1 MKTLAITQKQISCGL
16 ALALGTLCACDRSA
30 ASQKLQVEEESLR
43 ARGLEMNA
51 KSEWASRPGKA
62 VLEQS
67 LQRSLTT
74 PVHQFSLAMPSDWSR
89 PEAAKLGFDEA
100 QVERFVVRL
109 PSGNQDSVTEPGP
122 QKSAYLNYQYPEQ
135 GTVVS
140 SMCTQSPQ
148 GQTRGPKVHYCLKK
162 VYTVGDAASAIPSTV
177 SRFGDEAELRPLVSP
192 ERVVPG
198 SDLPVMAYLGGE
210 RALGVPVYA
219 FGPQG
224 QRLRAL
230 TGASGVADLRIDG
243 HGLWRVR
250 VAALRE
256 GVQMVAELEFS
267 NDKGGR

>member
-1 MKTLAITQKQISCGL
+1 MNTLAFTHKHISCGL
-16 ALALGTLCACDRSA
+16 ALALGTLCACDKSSVR
-30 ASQKLQVEEESLR
+30 QQVQVEEESLR

-51 KSEWASRPGKA
+51 RSEWAARPGQV

-67 LQRSLTT
+67 LQRSVGD
-74 PVHQFSLAMPSDWSR
+74 PVHRFSLAMPADWSR
-89 PEAAKLGFDEA
+89 PDAAKLGFDQAE
-100 QVERFVVRL
+100 VERFVVRL
-109 PSGNQDSVTEPGP
+109 PSGNQDSVTEAGV
-122 QKSAYLNYQYPEQ
+122 QASAYLSYRYPEQ

-140 SMCTQSPQ
+140 SLCSQSPE
-148 GQTRGPKVHYCLKK
+148 GQRGGPKVHYCLKK
-162 VYTVGDAASAIPSTV
+162 IYTVGDAASAMPSSV
-177 SRFGDEAELRPLVSP
+177 SRFGDEAELRPLVAP

-210 RALGVPVYA
+210 RARGVPVYA

-267 NDKGGR
+267 NEKGGR